1 MLTYCHSLS
10 DVEPAYCISYRKFLQ
25 KKDLV
30 ELRLD
35 LLDFDEDEVKAYFQ
49 QTKGLDS
56 IATFRLPEDEEDEE
70 TMARE
75 LSLGVHLLSVAI
87 MSGAAYVD
95 IGLDFPDKERDWLIT
110 LALNYHCGLIV
121 SYQNYYGV
129 QPLSELK
136 AVAAR

>member
-35 LLDFDEDEVKAYFQ
+35 LLDFDEEEVKVYFR

-56 IATFRLPEDEEDEE
+56 IATFRLPEDEDDEE

-110 LALNYHCGLIV
+110 LALNYH
-121 SYQNYYGV
+121 
-129 QPLSELK
+129 
-136 AVAAR
+136 